1 MEILAVGEFV
11 NHSVIDSVTFEIT
24 YLYFIAISPP
34 TNNNSISHGDT
45 TQINDAN
52 SGTISK
58 NYDTSIFAPN
68 RTRLTTAPNPTS
80 IGFIFNDNHFKKI
93 MQDYF

>member
-1 MEILAVGEFV
+1 MEILAVEEFV
-11 NHSVIDSVTFEIT
+11 NHSVIDPVTFEIT
-24 YLYFIAISPP
+24 YLYFTVINPS

-45 TQINDAN
+45 TQTSDTN

-58 NYDTSIFAPN
+58 NYDTSTFAPN

-80 IGFIFNDNHFKKI
+80 TGFIFNDNHIKKI